1 MFTSA
6 EPFVWVMPPACAAL
20 TSNVNSP
27 PPVTGAEGK
36 ENALSASVSPPAP
49 VGPVA
54 PVAPVT
60 PVGPVAP
67 VAPVTPV
74 APVGPVAPTAPVT
87 PVAPVAPVEHVTYGK
102 ITRKRPSAMQRG
114 GAFSHQTAF
123 YKIKAAIA
131 HVLLFGRNIIFAG
144 DN

>member
-1 MFTSA
+1 MKTYTITVNGRA
-6 EPFVWVMPPACAAL
+6 YVVTVEEGAA
-20 TSNVNSP
+20 
-27 PPVTGAEGK
+27 A
-36 ENALSASVSPPAP
+36 AP
-49 VGPVA
+49 VAVPVA

-87 PVAPVAPVEHVTYGK
+87 PVAPVAPVEHVTYGN

-114 GAFSHQTAF
+114 RAFSHQTAF
-123 YKIKAAIA
+123 YKIKA
-131 HVLLFGRNIIFAG
+131 RS
-144 DN
+144 